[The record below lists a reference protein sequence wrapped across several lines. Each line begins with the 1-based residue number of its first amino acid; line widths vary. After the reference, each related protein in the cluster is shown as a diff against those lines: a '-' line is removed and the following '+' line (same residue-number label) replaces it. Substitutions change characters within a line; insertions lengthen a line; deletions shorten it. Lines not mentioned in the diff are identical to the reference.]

1 MKGIS
6 FDAIGRII
14 AAIALLVPHFAFA
27 QTESDKYPGKQV
39 RFICPWPP
47 GGATDFVSR
56 FFAQRMT
63 DALGQQVFVDNRGG
77 AAGIIGT
84 EIGARAP
91 ADGYTLTFAN
101 LSVVAINPFLY
112 SKLPYDPLRD
122 FAPVIE
128 LAEGVI
134 LLLIHPSVPV
144 KSLQE
149 LIDLAKTKPGSLN
162 LGSPGSGTYAHL
174 GGEMINSMAGIKLV
188 HVPYKGS
195 GAGLT
200 ALIAGETQV
209 YIEPVATSLQHVRA
223 GRLRAIAV
231 TSGRRTSLLPEL
243 PTMIESGLPG
253 YEVSSWYGIM
263 VPAATPRAVVLRL
276 NEVVNRIL
284 GQAEVKERLAADA
297 ILTVGGTPEA
307 FGAKMKLELARWGK
321 VVKDTG
327 AKAD

>member
-1 MKGIS
+1 MKIYFGTVVTR
-6 FDAIGRII
+6 AITVV
-14 AAIALLVPHFAFA
+14 ALLFPLCAAA
-27 QTESDKYPGKQV
+27 QTESDKYPGKQI

-56 FFAQRMT
+56 FFALRMT

-84 EIGARAP
+84 ELGARAP

-112 SKLPYDPLRD
+112 NKLSYDPVRD

-134 LLLIHPSVPV
+134 LLLVHPSVPA
-144 KSLQE
+144 KSLRE
-149 LIDLAKTKPGSLN
+149 LIELAKARPGSLN

-174 GGEMINSMAGIKLV
+174 GGEMINTMAGIKLV

-209 YIEPVATSLQHVRA
+209 YIEPFATSIQHVRA

-231 TSGRRTSLLPEL
+231 TSSRRTSLLPEL

-253 YEVSSWYGIM
+253 YNVGSWYGIL
-263 VPAATPRAVVLRL
+263 VPAATPRQVVLRL
-276 NEVVNRIL
+276 NEVVNRIVNL
-284 GQAEVKERLAADA
+284 ADVKERLAADA

-307 FGAKMKLELARWGK
+307 FGSKMKIEMARWGQ